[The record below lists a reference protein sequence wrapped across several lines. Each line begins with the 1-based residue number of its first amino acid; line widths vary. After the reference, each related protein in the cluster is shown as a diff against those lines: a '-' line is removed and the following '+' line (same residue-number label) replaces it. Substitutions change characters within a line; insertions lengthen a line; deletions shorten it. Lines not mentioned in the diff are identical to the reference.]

1 MRTWEQLGLLLVAS
15 AFLFALAIWI
25 IFRIRRDPRDRER
38 RRRLSV
44 NQYGRLGDATITE
57 VANDTIF
64 FTYSLAG
71 VVYTASQDVSQV
83 KDMLPNEPDR
93 LIGPVYMKYTP
104 RNPANSII
112 VCEQWSGLRVAA
124 KAAQQWV

>member
-1 MRTWEQLGLLLVAS
+1 MRTWEALALLLVAS
-15 AFLFALAIWI
+15 AILFSLAVWI

-57 VANDTIF
+57 VAGDMIF
-64 FTYSLAG
+64 FTYSLCG
-71 VVYTASQDVSQV
+71 VVYTASQDVAQV
-83 KDMLPNEPDR
+83 REMLPQDPER

-112 VCEQWSGLRVAA
+112 VCEQWSGLRAGSRAA
-124 KAAQQWV
+124 GL